1 MITINEQVNYEVN
14 QSIKDQFCVNQE
26 PKFPANL
33 SIILSIRHD
42 NFHSPR
48 HTKAYCTLRYST
60 TPSICKEP
68 NLPPKFPPIQS
79 FNISDRTLAEG
90 KKLIPAR
97 KGRSQQREKA
107 DEGKD
112 GAKATCPGNNKNRW
126 WIDSIRYRRK
136 RRSVRQQI
144 IITIIFQ
151 KSGQQTI
158 GSVIGNGRVSISPV
172 SQPSSLSLLLI
183 FSLSLSLSRTF
194 PASSSWIEGLG
205 RGLRS
210 GSPGQPTQR
219 AERALEQ

>member
-1 MITINEQVNYEVN
+1 MITINERMNYEVN

>member
-1 MITINEQVNYEVN
+1 MIPVNEQMNYEVN
-14 QSIKDQFCVNQE
+14 QSIKDQFYVCQE

-33 SIILSIRHD
+33 SIILSLRYD
-42 NFHSPR
+42 NFHSLH
-48 HTKAYCTLRYST
+48 HTKAYCTLQYST

-79 FNISDRTLAEG
+79 FNISNRTLAEG
-90 KKLIPAR
+90 KKLILAR
-97 KGRSQQREKA
+97 RGRSQQREKA

-158 GSVIGNGRVSISPV
+158 GPVIGNGRVSISPV
-172 SQPSSLSLLLI
+172 SQPSSLSVSVSV
-183 FSLSLSLSRTF
+183 SLSYVSR
-194 PASSSWIEGLG
+194 IIVVDRRLG
-205 RGLRS
+205 TG
-210 GSPGQPTQR
+210 PTIG
-219 AERALEQ
+219 

>member
-1 MITINEQVNYEVN
+1 MNYEVN

>member
-1 MITINEQVNYEVN
+1 MTPINEQTNYEVN
-14 QSIKDQFCVNQE
+14 RSIEDQFYVGQE

-33 SIILSIRHD
+33 SIILSIRYD
-42 NFHSPR
+42 NFHSPH
-48 HTKAYCTLRYST
+48 HTKAYYCTLQYST
-60 TPSICKEP
+60 TPSICKEA
-68 NLPPKFPPIQS
+68 NLPPKFSPIQS
-79 FNISDRTLAEG
+79 FNIWDRTSAEG

-97 KGRSQQREKA
+97 KGRCQQGEKA

-112 GAKATCPGNNKNRW
+112 GAKAACPGNNKNRW

-158 GSVIGNGRVSISPV
+158 GPVIGNGRVSISPV
-172 SQPSSLSLLLI
+172 SRPSSLSL
-183 FSLSLSLSRTF
+183 SLCLSLSRTF

>member
-1 MITINEQVNYEVN
+1 MNYEVN
-14 QSIKDQFCVNQE
+14 QSIKDQFCVSQE

-172 SQPSSLSLLLI
+172 SQPSSLSLPLI

>member
-1 MITINEQVNYEVN
+1 MNYEVN
-14 QSIKDQFCVNQE
+14 QSIKDQFYVNQE

-210 GSPGQPTQR
+210 SSPGQPTQR

>member
-1 MITINEQVNYEVN
+1 MNYEVN
-14 QSIKDQFCVNQE
+14 QSIKDQFCVSQE

-210 GSPGQPTQR
+210 SSPGQPTQR

>member
-1 MITINEQVNYEVN
+1 MNYEVN

-172 SQPSSLSLLLI
+172 SQPSSLSLPLI

-210 GSPGQPTQR
+210 SSPGQPTQR

>member
-1 MITINEQVNYEVN
+1 MNYEVN

-172 SQPSSLSLLLI
+172 SQPSSLSLPLI

>member
-1 MITINEQVNYEVN
+1 MNYEVN
-14 QSIKDQFCVNQE
+14 QSIKDQFCVSQE